1 MGLRS
6 MHEAQKQERP
16 PIEQE
21 SNLQLIEEQSQR
33 ITEQEQ
39 TISELLSQISIL
51 KSEVQKLADK
61 NVKLNEADNVL
72 KLNDELKKQNELLK
86 QEKSRAEQEARAE
99 VGSVKREYARKE
111 QLLADE
117 RAEAQRRTREAESL
131 KQSIKADTQKQ
142 AKEMVKA
149 KVKSL
154 EATYQA
160 KTTSHYGYVTGVSLY
175 AVLVTLFTA
184 IRSEAFVSDFKS
196 FFGTIWGFIVSCA
209 DLLVKGA
216 NFVSQLGDKI
226 PQPIVATI
234 VHWLLWLVVVG
245 GVGIGATVLLFIGLA
260 KLVSFYAEDYADN
273 LSLGVALVSLSAS
286 IFFAE
291 EIRAVVPINL
301 LLLLIITHVLYV
313 GVRWYIK
320 GYRENRGY

>member
-1 MGLRS
+1 M
-6 MHEAQKQERP
+6 
-16 PIEQE
+16 
-21 SNLQLIEEQSQR
+21 
-33 ITEQEQ
+33 
-39 TISELLSQISIL
+39 
-51 KSEVQKLADK
+51 
-61 NVKLNEADNVL
+61 
-72 KLNDELKKQNELLK
+72 LK
-86 QEKSRAEQEARAE
+86 QEKSRAEQEARAK
-99 VGSVKREYARKE
+99 VGSFKREYARKE

-117 RAEAQRRTREAESL
+117 RAEAQLRTREAESL

-160 KTTSHYGYVTGVSLY
+160 KTISHYGYVTGVSLY

-196 FFGTIWGFIVSCA
+196 FSSTIWGFIVSCA
-209 DLLVKGA
+209 DLIAKGA

-245 GVGIGATVLLFIGLA
+245 GVSIAATVLPFIGWA
-260 KLVSFYAEDYADN
+260 KLVRFYAEDYADN
-273 LSLGVALVSLSAS
+273 LSLGVALVSLSVS
-286 IFFAE
+286 VFFGE

-313 GVRWYIK
+313 GVRWCIK

>member
-1 MGLRS
+1 M
-6 MHEAQKQERP
+6 
-16 PIEQE
+16 
-21 SNLQLIEEQSQR
+21 
-33 ITEQEQ
+33 
-39 TISELLSQISIL
+39 
-51 KSEVQKLADK
+51 
-61 NVKLNEADNVL
+61 
-72 KLNDELKKQNELLK
+72 LK

-216 NFVSQLGDKI
+216 DFVSQLGDKI

>member
-1 MGLRS
+1 MGLKS
-6 MHEAQKQERP
+6 MHEANRP
-16 PIEQE
+16 PKEPE
-21 SNLQLIEEQSQR
+21 SNLQLIEEQSR
-33 ITEQEQ
+33 TISAQEQ
-39 TISELLSQISIL
+39 TISELLSQISML
-51 KSEVQKLADK
+51 KSEVQSLADK

-86 QEKSRAEQEARAE
+86 QEKSRAIQEATTE
-99 VGSVKREYARKE
+99 VSAVKREYARKE

-117 RAEAQRRTREAESL
+117 RAEAQRKSRELESL

-196 FFGTIWGFIVSCA
+196 FFGTIWGFLVSCF

-216 NFVSQLGDKI
+216 DYVSQLGDKI

-234 VHWLLWLVVVG
+234 VHWLLWLVVIG
-245 GVGIGATVLLFIGLA
+245 GVGIGASVLFFIGLA
-260 KLVSFYAEDYADN
+260 KVVSFYAEDYADN
-273 LSLGVALVSLSAS
+273 LSLGVALVSLAAS

-320 GYRENRGY
+320 GYRENRGYY